1 MKPMNANLTLRA
13 KLIAAFVIVA
23 LVPLGLLA
31 ILNAR
36 TTQRALTEDAN
47 QALFAVASQTAAS
60 LDAFIS
66 ANLNA
71 IETEA
76 ELPAL
81 VEYLSLP
88 PAERPGSLEEGEVLA
103 LLRALSRKNSHVS
116 SYALLDSQGV
126 DAVDTLSADIGL
138 DKSDREYFQVFQ
150 AGEVTDGAYVSPI
163 LVAPGT
169 GDAALYFSSPIY
181 DEAGEVIGV
190 LRVRYSA
197 DVLQELLVAKND
209 QAGPG
214 SFGVLF
220 DEYHIHLAHGIE
232 PDVNFIPIVRF
243 DPAET
248 AELIAA
254 QRLPD
259 LPDEDLFI
267 MQLDQLEEHLSN
279 PETQRFFEAEDV
291 ATGDSMNQVA
301 IAEME
306 TQPWLVTFFQPQGIF
321 LAPVRDQTRATLL
334 LAGIIAVVVI
344 AAAVAMGGWLAEPI
358 VHLTKTVTQ
367 FTAGDLTAR
376 AEVESRDEVGVLA
389 TSFNAMA
396 EQVENLLTGLE
407 QRTQELETSQRVSL
421 ALSELSRAVTDPQLL
436 LREAVALIQDR
447 FGLYHACFFLLEG
460 EADQLVVR
468 ADSGEADQEQV
479 KLRIAIDALEHS
491 AARAASKQGTVLIN
505 DFNAEPELRSAS
517 TLPEAQSELAIPML
531 VRGALLGVLD
541 IQDTKPNRFSLAD
554 RETFSTLS
562 GHIATVLQNSYLFEE
577 ARVAREAAEGATA
590 YLTTII
596 DNLVD
601 GLLVTDTTGKI
612 THCNP
617 ALSTMFGLDVSDL
630 TGQDSQSIFS
640 NQVTDMITQTQEHL
654 SQVFTAD
661 IDLAEG
667 RVGTAVATAIGKN
680 GAPIE
685 GAADGSIGSV
695 ILIRDITE
703 QKRAQELLED
713 YRQTLEDEV
722 AERTTQLAQ
731 ATREAQEARVAADA
745 ANEAKSAFLANMSH
759 EIRTPM
765 NGVIGMTSLLLDTNL
780 SPEQQ
785 EFSETI
791 RDSADALLTIIND
804 ILDFSKVEAGK
815 MELEEQ
821 PFDLRDCLESALEL
835 LATKATEKGL
845 ELAYLIEPGTPE
857 TIAGDVT
864 RLRQILINLLN
875 NAVKFTE
882 QGEVVI
888 SVSGE
893 LLTKENEGEQRDLHK
908 LHFAVRDTGIGIPQ
922 DRMDRLFQ
930 SFSQVDASTTRRFG
944 GTGLGLAISKRLSEL
959 MGGRMWLESEVGV
972 GTTFHFNIQ
981 AEAVP
986 DLTYRYLHEVQ
997 PQLDGK
1003 RVLVVDDSATNRRIL
1018 TLQLGSW
1025 GMAPAAT
1032 ASPSEALDWIRR
1044 GDSFDIA
1051 ILDMQMPEMD
1061 GLMLATEIRQVR
1073 DARALP
1079 LVMLTSLGG
1088 RDAVQGADLEGIE
1101 FAAFMTK
1108 PIKPSQLFEAL
1119 LTVFA
1124 GQPTKVRRREATKES
1139 RFDAKMGQRVPLRIL
1154 LAEDHATNQKLA
1166 LMLLKRLG
1174 YRADVAANGLEAIEA
1189 LERQPYDVV
1198 LMDVQMP
1205 EMDGLEATRHI
1216 RRHWPSELGPHIIA
1230 MTANAMEGD
1239 REACLAAGMN
1249 DYVSK
1254 PIRVEALV
1262 EALSRSRPLEG
1273 DQAGEEQPEP
1283 LAGADQSGQVPN
1295 LTPTSPNSREPAPGA
1310 QVLDSAALE
1319 NLLAVVGGEFDYLVE
1334 LIDSFLEEAPRLLAE
1349 LNQAVEDGD
1358 AAGVRRAAHSLKS
1371 NGADFGASTF
1381 FNLCKELEMMGKSG
1395 VLDHAADLSAQI
1407 AAEYDKVETA
1417 LEKVRREGSIS
1428 G

>member
-1 MKPMNANLTLRA
+1 MNVNFTLRA
-13 KLIAAFVIVA
+13 KLIGAFVIVA

-31 ILNAR
+31 ILNGR
-36 TTQRALTEDAN
+36 TAQRALIEDAN

-60 LDAFIS
+60 LDAFVS

-71 IETEA
+71 VETEA
-76 ELPAL
+76 QLPAL
-81 VEYLSLP
+81 VEYLSLSP
-88 PAERPGSLEEGEVLA
+88 GERPGSVEEGEVLA
-103 LLRALSRKNSHVS
+103 LLRALSRKNRHIS

-126 DAVDTLSADIGL
+126 DVVDTYTGDIGL
-138 DKSDREYFQVFQ
+138 DKSNREYFQVFQ
-150 AGEVTDGAYVSPI
+150 TGEMADMAYVSSI
-163 LVAPGT
+163 LVAPAT
-169 GDAALYFSSPIY
+169 GDAALYFSSPVY
-181 DEAGEVIGV
+181 GEDEEMIGV
-190 LRVRYSA
+190 LRVHYSA
-197 DVLQELLVAKND
+197 DALQELLVDKND

-248 AELIAA
+248 SKLKAE

-259 LPDEDLFI
+259 LPDEELFI
-267 MQLDQLEEHLSN
+267 MQLDDLEEHLSN
-279 PETQRFFEAEDV
+279 PETQRFFQAEDV
-291 ATGDSMNQVA
+291 ATGNLINQVA

-306 TQPWLVTFFQPQGIF
+306 TQPWLVTFFQPQEIF

-344 AAAVAMGGWLAEPI
+344 ASAFAMGQWLTKPI
-358 VHLTKTVTQ
+358 VHLTNTVTQ
-367 FTAGDLTAR
+367 FTAGDLKAR
-376 AEVESRDEVGVLA
+376 AEVESRDEIGLLA
-389 TSFNAMA
+389 TSYNAMA

-421 ALSELSRAVTDPQLL
+421 ALSELSRAVTDPQLML
-436 LREAVALIQDR
+436 GEAVTLIQDR
-447 FGLYHACFFLLEG
+447 FELFHACFFLLDE
-460 EADQLVVR
+460 EAGQLVMR
-468 ADSGEADQEQV
+468 ADSGEGDQTQV
-479 KLRIAIDALEHS
+479 ERRIDLDAHHNTI
-491 AARAASKQGTVLIN
+491 ARAARRQGTVLVN
-505 DFNAEPELRSAS
+505 DVNAEPEPHSE
-517 TLPEAQSELAIPML
+517 TLLSEAQSELAIPL
-531 VRGALLGVLD
+531 LARGALLGVLD
-541 IQDTKPNRFSLAD
+541 IQDTQPNRFSLAD
-554 RETFSTLS
+554 RQTFSTLS
-562 GHIATVLQNSYLFEE
+562 GHIATVLHNSYLFEE
-577 ARVAREAAEGATA
+577 TQIAKETAEGATA

-596 DNLVD
+596 DHLVD
-601 GLLVTDTTGKI
+601 GLLVTDTEGKI
-612 THCNP
+612 AHFNP
-617 ALSTMFGLDVSDL
+617 ALKTMFGLGDSDL
-630 TGQDSQSIFS
+630 TGRESRAILSD
-640 NQVTDMITQTQEHL
+640 QVTDLIAETRENLTGI
-654 SQVFTAD
+654 FTAD
-661 IDLAEG
+661 IDLAEA
-667 RVGTAVATAIGKN
+667 RVGTAVATAIRTS
-680 GAPIE
+680 PDSTQD
-685 GAADGSIGSV
+685 AADGSIGSV
-695 ILIRDITE
+695 TLIRDITE

-713 YRQTLEDEV
+713 YRQTLEGEV
-722 AERTTQLAQ
+722 TERTAQLAQ
-731 ATREAQEARVAADA
+731 ATREAEEARVAADA

-765 NGVIGMTSLLLDTNL
+765 NGVIGMTSLLLDTGL

-815 MELEEQ
+815 MELEKQ

-845 ELAYLIEPGTPE
+845 DLAYVIDPGTPE

-888 SVSGE
+888 SVAGE
-893 LLTKENEGEQRDLHK
+893 PVTKENSGEQADVYE

-922 DRMDRLFQ
+922 DRMDRLFR
-930 SFSQVDASTTRRFG
+930 SFSQVDASTTRRYG

-959 MGGRMWLESEVGV
+959 MGGRMWVESEEGV
-972 GTTFHFNIQ
+972 GTTFHFIIQ

-986 DLTYRYLHEVQ
+986 DLTYRFLHEVQ

-1003 RVLVVDDSATNRRIL
+1003 RVLVVDDSAINRRIL
-1018 TLQLGSW
+1018 TLQVGSW
-1025 GMAPAAT
+1025 GMVPT
-1032 ASPSEALDWIRR
+1032 ASASPIEALDWIRR
-1044 GDSFDIA
+1044 GDAFDIA

-1061 GLMLATEIRQVR
+1061 GLMLAAEIRQVR
-1073 DARALP
+1073 DAEALP

-1088 RDAVQGADLEGIE
+1088 RDAVQGTDPEGVE

-1124 GQPTKVRRREATKES
+1124 GQPTRVRRREATRES
-1139 RFDAKMGQRVPLRIL
+1139 AFDTEMGQRLPLRIL

-1166 LMLLKRLG
+1166 LMLLQRLG

-1189 LERQPYDVV
+1189 LERQAYDVV

-1205 EMDGLEATRHI
+1205 EMDGLEATRRI
-1216 RRHWPSELGPHIIA
+1216 RRQWPGEQGPYIVA

-1239 REACLAAGMN
+1239 REECLAAGMD

-1262 EALSRSRPLEG
+1262 GALNKVRPL
-1273 DQAGEEQPEP
+1273 QEQ
-1283 LAGADQSGQVPN
+1283 V
-1295 LTPTSPNSREPAPGA
+1295 SPNGGAQMGRLGNPDGGTEPTGGNH
-1310 QVLDSAALE
+1310 QVLDRAALE
-1319 NLLAVVGGEFDYLVE
+1319 TLQEVVGGETALLRE
-1334 LIDSFLEEAPRLLAE
+1334 LIDSFLEETPPLVATLRQALEQGDAAELHRAAHTLKSSSNDFGATTLAE
-1349 LNQAVEDGD
+1349 LCQ
-1358 AAGVRRAAHSLKS
+1358 
-1371 NGADFGASTF
+1371 
-1381 FNLCKELEMMGKSG
+1381 ELETMGKAG
-1395 VLDHAADLSAQI
+1395 TLDG
-1407 AAEYDKVETA
+1407 AAELVTQVEKEYEQA
-1417 LEKVRREGSIS
+1417 RVELEAVRDDL
-1428 G
+1428 